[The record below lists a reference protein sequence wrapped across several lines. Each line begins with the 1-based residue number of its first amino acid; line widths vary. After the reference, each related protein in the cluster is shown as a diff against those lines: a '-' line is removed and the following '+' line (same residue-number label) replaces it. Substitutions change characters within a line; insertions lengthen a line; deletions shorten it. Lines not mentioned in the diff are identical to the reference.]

1 MTPNELPSAE
11 QQQATADRYK
21 GERAL
26 VTPQVVQEAT
36 PASLQRHRTADEPR
50 RGLRK
55 VFWHWTRWLTL
66 WTLIGLIVAA
76 VGAHQVNA
84 PNFNTTY
91 TTVPAYPLIYPIAH
105 SATVVLGIALLIL
118 VGFWFLV
125 GMGCYL
131 RLVWRTTGEAMKPVP
146 SLAEIDQQLRA
157 EGYVPSI
164 ADCVAL
170 HQYLTS
176 QRNEAAF
183 FAGALVIGPQ
193 LLAQQARGKPIL

>member
-1 MTPNELPSAE
+1 MGDLPTPEHQE
-11 QQQATADRYK
+11 ATARRYL
-21 GERAL
+21 GQRAL
-26 VTPQVVQEAT
+26 VTPEPVEEAT
-36 PASLQRHRTADEPR
+36 YQPPAPQQTADEPR
-50 RGLRK
+50 RSLRK
-55 VFWHWTRWLTL
+55 AFWHWARLVTL
-66 WTLIGLIVAA
+66 WTLIGLLVVAF
-76 VGAHQVNA
+76 GAHQVNG
-84 PNFNTTY
+84 PNFNTTF
-91 TTVPAYPLIYPIAH
+91 TTVPAYPAIYPSAH
-105 SATVVLGIALLIL
+105 SATIVLAVALGVLAA
-118 VGFWFLV
+118 FWFLV
-125 GMGCYL
+125 GMGYYL
-131 RLVWRTTGEAMKPVP
+131 VLVWKTTGEAMKPVP

>member
-1 MTPNELPSAE
+1 MTYLPTPE
-11 QQQATADRYK
+11 Q
-21 GERAL
+21 
-26 VTPQVVQEAT
+26 QEAT
-36 PASLQRHRTADEPR
+36 AWRYQGQRAPVTPEPIQEAVSQPEAPVLGEQPTKGFR
-50 RGLRK
+50 AA
-55 VFWHWTRWLTL
+55 FWHWARWLTL
-66 WTLIGLIVAA
+66 WTLIGFIVAA
-76 VGAHQVNA
+76 IGAHQVDA
-84 PNFNTTY
+84 PNFSSTF
-91 TTVPAYPLIYPIAH
+91 TTVPAYPAIYPISH
-105 SATVVLGIALLIL
+105 GATVVLGIALLIL